1 MALYGQYPPFKVVY
15 SNRVILLQMSV
26 ASMSIQQLLEQRTL
40 IDTQICLKT
49 GGSVAGPIT
58 KVKLTKGGKV
68 KKAPSD
74 RKGKPT
80 ANGDFTKKVLAEHKS
95 DYEEYKAANP
105 EKKGIH
111 LTFVSEYKKANDEE
125 WKAFE
130 ASWVEAHPKDSSTA
144 SVADSA
150 EASDDGNTMVTAA
163 SSPEKAKRVLTPE
176 HKAAMQ
182 AGRLAKKAAKEAEAS
197 GFSATTVV
205 VATPTAPNATPTKK
219 AKKATKKAE
228 PIVEPA
234 VISSNASVASAE
246 DDEGAELIPFK
257 HGGVTYM
264 RLGSKRED
272 GNHLWATADLWANK
286 KGLKG
291 NYIGTLLDDGSVDT
305 DALEPILE

>member
-1 MALYGQYPPFKVVY
+1 
-15 SNRVILLQMSV
+15 MSV

-49 GGSVAGPIT
+49 GGSVAGPII

-105 EKKGIH
+105 EKKGVH

-130 ASWVEAHPKDSSTA
+130 ASWIEAHPKDSPTG
-144 SVADSA
+144 SVAEAGSA

-163 SSPEKAKRVLTPE
+163 SSEKPKRVLTPE

-205 VATPTAPNATPTKK
+205 MASPNAPAVATVAAPVVATPPVKK
-219 AKKATKKAE
+219 VKKSAKKAE

-234 VISSNASVASAE
+234 VISSNVSVASE

-291 NYIGTLLDDGSVDT
+291 NYIGTLLEDGSVDT

>member
-1 MALYGQYPPFKVVY
+1 
-15 SNRVILLQMSV
+15 MSV

-49 GGSVAGPIT
+49 GGSVAGPII

-80 ANGDFTKKVLAEHKS
+80 PNGDFTKKVLAEHKS

-105 EKKGIH
+105 EKKGVH

-130 ASWVEAHPKDSSTA
+130 ASWIEAHPKDSSTG
-144 SVADSA
+144 SVAEAGSA
-150 EASDDGNTMVTAA
+150 EGSDDGNTMVTAA
-163 SSPEKAKRVLTPE
+163 SSEKPKRVLTPE
-176 HKAAMQ
+176 HIAAMQ

-205 VATPTAPNATPTKK
+205 MATPALAAVATPVAMASPVKK
-219 AKKATKKAE
+219 PKKATKKAE

-272 GNHLWATADLWANK
+272 GNHLWATTDLWANK

-291 NYIGTLLDDGSVDT
+291 AYIGTLLEDGSVDT